1 MKELN
6 IYDVNLKYIR
16 DLHKSDSNVMSQS
29 PQVNKNTRCYIGIII
44 MVNGQH
50 YCIPFSSGNKTKFQ
64 NKKSNIDMIKVY
76 DDSKKNN
83 DGTFKLLS
91 VLNINNMIPVS
102 EKVISKVNL
111 NISNSDSTPEK
122 MQKILLQKELKWCRN
137 NFDLIERRARKVYDQ
152 VINSPD
158 KNRNLVRRCC
168 DFKKLE
174 EVLQK
179 KLEKEQNT
187 DKTVPFRETVSSM
200 EQWAEQI
207 DVRASEQ
214 DRHDIDH
221 GSER

>member
-1 MKELN
+1 
-6 IYDVNLKYIR
+6 
-16 DLHKSDSNVMSQS
+16 
-29 PQVNKNTRCYIGIII
+29 
-44 MVNGQH
+44 
-50 YCIPFSSGNKTKFQ
+50 
-64 NKKSNIDMIKVY
+64 MI
-76 DDSKKNN
+76 
-83 DGTFKLLS
+83 T
-91 VLNINNMIPVS
+91 
-102 EKVISKVNL
+102 E
-111 NISNSDSTPEK
+111 
-122 MQKILLQKELKWCRN
+122 
-137 NFDLIERRARKVYDQ
+137 A
-152 VINSPD
+152 PD